1 MSNSATNLLEAAT
14 SPRRAPE
21 PVDIGH
27 RELIAVREIIHA
39 FLTADRPAEVF
50 QFALNR
56 VSPLVGATISCVY
69 VMDGTSPELMRLA
82 AVYNWPGKYGSF
94 LRDMRVRLGF
104 GPSGEAA
111 TERRVIEVPDV
122 FADPSLEDWQEVAGE
137 LGFRAIVALPLQ
149 TAQGVLGTV
158 TFYFAKP
165 GPFPSD
171 TRHLLRVVADQMAA
185 TAEKARLIDDLRSV
199 NTHLAHS
206 NAALER
212 QNAALLEA
220 RRIKDEFLANISH
233 ELRTPLTA
241 VIGYIALM
249 QEGLAGPM
257 TTEQEHTLTQV
268 RSASE
273 QLLGL
278 ISDLL
283 ELTSVKRGGPELAL
297 GEFDP
302 RDALSEAVA
311 ATPGRPE
318 DVELRV
324 DVPDD
329 VPTIRSD
336 RAKVVKVLA
345 SLLSNAYK
353 FTRRGEVRARV
364 VATGDR
370 VAYSIEDTGI
380 GIPPAAQSYVFDEFR
395 QVDGST
401 TRAYGGSGLGL
412 ALARGLA
419 RRLGGEI
426 TLTSELGVGSTFTV
440 DLPIGAGVPAITND
454 VTVARE
460 SHKRTA

>member
-1 MSNSATNLLEAAT
+1 
-14 SPRRAPE
+14 
-21 PVDIGH
+21 
-27 RELIAVREIIHA
+27 
-39 FLTADRPAEVF
+39 
-50 QFALNR
+50 
-56 VSPLVGATISCVY
+56 
-69 VMDGTSPELMRLA
+69 
-82 AVYNWPGKYGSF
+82 
-94 LRDMRVRLGF
+94 
-104 GPSGEAA
+104 
-111 TERRVIEVPDV
+111 
-122 FADPSLEDWQEVAGE
+122 
-137 LGFRAIVALPLQ
+137 
-149 TAQGVLGTV
+149 
-158 TFYFAKP
+158 
-165 GPFPSD
+165 
-171 TRHLLRVVADQMAA
+171 MAA

-199 NTHLAHS
+199 NAHLAHS
-206 NAALER
+206 NAELER
-212 QNAALLEA
+212 HNAALLEA

-257 TTEQEHTLTQV
+257 TAEQQHTLTQV
-268 RSASE
+268 RGASE

-283 ELTSVKRGGPELAL
+283 ELTSVRRGGPELAL

-302 RDALSEAVA
+302 RDALRDAVD
-311 ATPGRPE
+311 ATPGRPQH
-318 DVELRV
+318 VTLHL

-329 VPTIRSD
+329 LPPMRSD

-353 FTRRGEVRARV
+353 FTPRGDVWARV

-380 GIPPAAQSYVFDEFR
+380 GIAPAAQSYVFDEFR

-401 TRAYGGSGLGL
+401 TRTYGGSGLGL

-426 TLTSELGVGSTFTV
+426 TLASEPGVGSTFTV
-440 DLPIGAGVPAITND
+440 DLPIGVGVAAATD
-454 VTVARE
+454 DTTVARE